1 MNQRTGVALMVIGVL
16 VALVGLIWLLT
27 GEFGDGELA
36 APTSTTAVAAAT
48 TSTTGAPTTTTAAA
62 PPTTAASATTTTA
75 APTTTTTTT
84 TVPVETVEEFLAS
97 FRQALDADDLEFLFE
112 RLHPI
117 AKDAYGEELCRDF
130 IEREIAILENYQA
143 TADPGDP
150 RQQSVSG
157 TEVQVYDVPVEF
169 DFQGQH
175 FEAVGTFALV
185 DGRVH
190 FFAECR

>member
-1 MNQRTGVALMVIGVL
+1 VNQRTGVALMVIGVL

-48 TSTTGAPTTTTAAA
+48 TSTTGAP
-62 PPTTAASATTTTA
+62 
-75 APTTTTTTT
+75 TTT